1 MPTALTK
8 TAIDKARRDAG
19 AGQRYDLRDT
29 TRGLLLRVQP
39 SGLKW
44 QLRTQVH
51 GREHRIDLG
60 LLDDWSIAE
69 ARELVTDAMRLLR
82 TRSGFPTADW
92 IHARRVKLGKVEPDK
107 PDQPSPRLL
116 VKWTFADGRTKFLA
130 EVERTRRPATLADYR
145 AMLSIPELK
154 YLERQAVA
162 TITREEVAEIV
173 AKIHRSGRERYAE
186 KLASAIRPMWTF
198 LAADQNRKVSAV
210 EKNYLDGLMAP
221 ERSKSDAYEPEYCPP
236 IQEVGRILAI
246 ARSGALDPV
255 IALAVE
261 LLITT
266 VQRRRTVVT
275 ARVPDLQAWPEAGGI
290 WKIPP
295 AFRKTADSR
304 QDHTHHAIPI
314 IGRTWAAIAGIVK
327 DRVANGGDRLWL
339 FSQFRPKR
347 TGDELK
353 HMNESVL
360 TRALL
365 LMPGV
370 IASPHDLRRTF
381 TTHMRKVHGH
391 SLADVKAILDHNE
404 GVVSGDVTRRHYDQY
419 DGRNEKL
426 PVIQAWVADVEAAAA
441 QAITDDPQLLDVSWL
456 KSEMAEAR
464 KPKASRH

>member
-1 MPTALTK
+1 
-8 TAIDKARRDAG
+8 
-19 AGQRYDLRDT
+19 
-29 TRGLLLRVQP
+29 LRVQR

-60 LLDDWSIAE
+60 LLKDWSIAE

-92 IHARRVKLGKVEPDK
+92 VHARRVTLGKVEPDK

-154 YLERQAVA
+154 HLERQAVA
-162 TITREEVAEIV
+162 TITREELAEIV

-198 LAADQNRKVSAV
+198 LAADQNRKGSGV
-210 EKNYLDGLMAP
+210 EKNFLDGLAAP
-221 ERSKSDAYEPEYCPP
+221 ERSKSDYAHEPEYCPP

-261 LLITT
+261 LLVVT

-275 ARVPDLQAWPEAGGI
+275 ARIPDLHAWPEAGGV

-304 QDHTHHAIPI
+304 QDHTLHVIPM
-314 IGRTWAAIAGIVK
+314 IGRTWTAITAVVE
-327 DRVANGGDRLWL
+327 DREAMDGDMLWL
-339 FSQFRPKR
+339 FGQFRPKR
-347 TGDELK
+347 IGDELS

-370 IASPHDLRRTF
+370 EASPHDLRRAF

-391 SLADVKAILDHNE
+391 SLADIKTILDHNE
-404 GVVSGDVTRRHYDQY
+404 GVASGDVTRTHYDQY

-426 PVIQAWVADVEAAAA
+426 PIIKRWVADVESAAAEA
-441 QAITDDPQLLDVSWL
+441 VLDDPGLLDVAWL
-456 KSEMAEAR
+456 KREIAEAR
-464 KPKASRH
+464 KPKTPGLVAAGGTKIIKLDTN